1 MVSGEHCWGTAV
13 MVFEVAGFLCG
24 AVGIAAALVLLYRR
38 QANRTLED
46 MQQHANHRARV

>member
-1 MVSGEHCWGTAV
+1 
-13 MVFEVAGFLCG
+13 MVFEVAGFLFG

-38 QANRTLED
+38 QVNRTLED